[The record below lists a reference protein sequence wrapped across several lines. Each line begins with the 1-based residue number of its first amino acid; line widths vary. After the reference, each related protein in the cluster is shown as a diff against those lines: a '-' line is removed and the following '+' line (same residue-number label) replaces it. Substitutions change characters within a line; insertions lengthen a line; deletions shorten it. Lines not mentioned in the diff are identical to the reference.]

1 MLVRGEPRRA
11 ASSRSRTRPAA
22 HDPDLAGV
30 GTGNGL
36 QGLRERVGAAGG
48 ALEAGPVPGGGWRL
62 AARLPRRVAVP
73 A

>member
-1 MLVRGEPRRA
+1 MLVRGERDALVVERRERARRRA
-11 ASSRSRTRPAA
+11 TPT
-22 HDPDLAGV
+22 LAGA

-48 ALEAGPVPGGGWRL
+48 ALEAGPLAGGGWRL
-62 AARLPRRVAVP
+62 GARLPGRVAIP